1 VKKNIPIRILLVVAF
16 LFAGLIPSMLAA
28 TLSYS
33 AARRE
38 LVDQAFRHLESVRDI
53 KKSQIER
60 FFDERARQVEILA
73 ADPFAAEALG
83 AFEELAAREGD
94 FASAPLL
101 GRSGGRFEAGAEY
114 RELHAR
120 YAPYFETFVRKGAYY
135 DVFLMRRDDGF
146 TLFTVEK
153 EPDFGMRIRDVES
166 SLRDV
171 WSAAARGAT
180 AVSDTRSYAP
190 SGGIPAQFIA
200 APLKA
205 DGDVLGVVAVQVS
218 IDTIDAIMRER
229 SGMGR
234 TGETY
239 LVGPDLKMRSDSY
252 LDPTRHSVRA
262 SFHGSVSETGV
273 DTVATAA
280 AFAGRTSSAHILD
293 YRGVKVLS
301 AFAPVRFSGVTWA
314 VVAEIDE
321 AEINARISDAL
332 NSKVTAII
340 ALSIVMLVLLA
351 MSISIVLGRGVAN
364 VVNEL
369 NALIDK
375 VLAGRLEARI
385 DPEEVAVDFREVA
398 RKTNEFVESFVAQV
412 EERRKLEEVM
422 QHNQRMEAIGTLAG
436 GIAHDFNN
444 ILTYMYTY
452 GELVAAKLPVG
463 SDAEKQMREIMAGI
477 DRASELVSQIMLFG
491 RQVSREKK
499 PVRADL
505 IVKEAVK
512 LIQATLPRS
521 IHVVRRMEGD
531 DIWLLVDPTQLHRVV
546 VNLCTNA
553 FQAMQQSGGTMTV
566 GLAAVD
572 LDDGRI
578 GRLPAGPYCVLTVAD
593 TGEGI
598 DDRIRAR
605 IFDPFFTT
613 KSPGQ
618 GTGMGLAVVH
628 GIVQGYC
635 GAVEIDSRVGEGSTF
650 CVYLPRCA
658 PPSREHVAARDLPES
673 SSFRGRIL
681 LVDDE
686 EEILESTRASLESMG
701 FTVRTAS
708 DGRAAEE
715 TVASAPDD
723 LDLVLTDI
731 NMPGM
736 GGVELL
742 TRLKR
747 LRPDLPIVMMTG
759 YSELMTDAEARALGA
774 ERIVMKP
781 FRPANL
787 ARIVAEIL
795 GRSPARRNPDR

>member
-33 AARRE
+33 AVRRE

-60 FFDERARQVEILA
+60 FFDERTRQVEILA
-73 ADPFAAEALG
+73 ADPFVAEALG
-83 AFEELAAREGD
+83 AFEDLAAREDD
-94 FASAPLL
+94 FASTPLL

-114 RELHAR
+114 RKLHER
-120 YAPYFETFVRKGAYY
+120 FSPFLETFAREGAFY
-135 DVFLMRRDDGF
+135 DVFLMRRGDGF

-153 EPDFGMRIRDVES
+153 EPDFGIRIRDVES

-171 WSAAARGAT
+171 WSAAARGVT
-180 AVSDTRSYAP
+180 AVSDTRPYAP
-190 SGGIPAQFIA
+190 SSGIPAQFIA
-200 APLKA
+200 APVRRS
-205 DGDVLGVVAVQVS
+205 GGVRGVVAVQVS
-218 IDTIDAIMRER
+218 IDAIDAVMRER

-262 SFHGSVSETGV
+262 SFRGSVSGNGVETA
-273 DTVATAA
+273 ATAA
-280 AFAGRTSSAHILD
+280 AFAGRTDSAHILD
-293 YRGVKVLS
+293 YRGVPVLS
-301 AFAPVRFSGVTWA
+301 AFAPVSFSGVTWA
-314 VVAEIDE
+314 VIAEIDE
-321 AEINARISDAL
+321 AEIDARIGDALNARI
-332 NSKVTAII
+332 TAII
-340 ALSIVMLVLLA
+340 VLSFAMLVMLA
-351 MSISIVLGRGVAN
+351 FAISIVLARGVAN
-364 VVNEL
+364 VVHEL

-385 DPEEVAVDFREVA
+385 DPEEVAIDFREVA

-412 EERRKLEEVM
+412 EERRKLEDVI
-422 QHNQRMEAIGTLAG
+422 QYNQRMESIGTLAG

-452 GELVAAKLPVG
+452 GELVAAKLEAG
-463 SDAEKQMREIMAGI
+463 SDAEKQMCEIMNGI

-521 IHVVRRMEGD
+521 IRVVRRIESD
-531 DIWLLVDPTQLHRVV
+531 DIWVMMDPTQLHRIV

-553 FQAMQQSGGTMTV
+553 FQAMRRDGGAMTV
-566 GLAAVD
+566 ELASQDLVD
-572 LDDGRI
+572 GQI
-578 GRLPAGPYCVLTVAD
+578 GGIAAGSYCVLAVAD

-598 DDRIRAR
+598 DETIRER

-613 KSPGQ
+613 KPAGQ

-628 GIVQGYC
+628 GIVQGYS
-635 GAVEIDSRVGEGSTF
+635 GAVVIDSRVGEGTTF
-650 CVYLPRCA
+650 RVYLPRSA
-658 PPSREHVAARDLPES
+658 PPSREEDAARDLPEPIP
-673 SSFRGRIL
+673 FRGRIL
-681 LVDDE
+681 VVDDE
-686 EEILESTRASLESMG
+686 AEILASTRASLESMG
-701 FTVRTAS
+701 FTVSTAA

-715 TVASAPDD
+715 VFASAPGDV
-723 LDLVLTDI
+723 DLVLTDV
-731 NMPGM
+731 NMPVM

-747 LRPDLPIVMMTG
+747 VRPDLPVVMMTA
-759 YSELMTDAEARALGA
+759 YSELMTDAEARTLGA
-774 ERIVMKP
+774 ERIVLKP
-781 FRPANL
+781 FRPREL
-787 ARIVAEIL
+787 ARIIAEITERRV
-795 GRSPARRNPDR
+795 GR

>member
-1 VKKNIPIRILLVVAF
+1 MRKNIPIRILLVVAF
-16 LFAGLIPSMLAA
+16 LFSGLIPSMLAA

-53 KKSQIER
+53 KKSQIVR
-60 FFDERARQVEILA
+60 FFDERVRQVEILA
-73 ADPFAAEALG
+73 ADPFTAEALG
-83 AFEELAAREGD
+83 AFEELAARNDE

-114 RELHAR
+114 LGLHAR
-120 YAPYFETFVRKGAYY
+120 YAPFFETFARKGAYY
-135 DVFLMRRDDGF
+135 DVFLIDRDDGF
-146 TLFTVEK
+146 TLFTVAK
-153 EPDFGMRIRDVES
+153 EPDFGIRIRDVES
-166 SLRDV
+166 PLRDV
-171 WSAAARGAT
+171 WSAAVGGVI
-180 AVSDTRSYAP
+180 AVSDTRPYAP

-200 APLKA
+200 APVKG
-205 DGDVLGVVAVQVS
+205 DGGVRGVVAVQVS
-218 IDTIDAIMRER
+218 IDAIDAIMRER

-252 LDPTRHSVRA
+252 LDPRRHSVRA
-262 SFHGSVSETGV
+262 SFHGGVSETGV
-273 DTVATAA
+273 ETDATAA
-280 AFAGRTSSAHILD
+280 ALLGRTSSAHIRD
-293 YRGVKVLS
+293 YRGIPVLS
-301 AFAPVRFSGVTWA
+301 AFTPVSFFGVTWA

-321 AEINARISDAL
+321 AEIDARIAEAL
-332 NSKVTAII
+332 NAKVTAII
-340 ALSIVMLVLLA
+340 ALSLVMLLLLA
-351 MSISIVLGRGVAN
+351 MAISVVLGHGVAN
-364 VVNEL
+364 VVNAL
-369 NALIDK
+369 NALVDK

-385 DPEEVAVDFREVA
+385 DPEEVAIDFREVA
-398 RKTNEFVESFVAQV
+398 RKTNELVESFVVQV
-412 EERRKLEEVM
+412 EERRKLEEAI

-452 GELVAAKLPVG
+452 GELVAAKLPPG
-463 SDAEKQMREIMAGI
+463 SDAEKQMGEIMAGI

-505 IVKEAVK
+505 VVKEAIK

-521 IHVVRRMEGD
+521 IRVMRQFECD
-531 DIWLLVDPTQLHRVV
+531 DIWLMVDPTQLHRVV

-553 FQAMQQSGGTMTV
+553 FQAMQRDGGVMNV
-566 GLAAVD
+566 GLATED
-572 LDDGRI
+572 LDGGQI
-578 GRLPAGPYCVLTVAD
+578 SGLPAGPYCVLTVAD

-613 KSPGQ
+613 KPAGQ

-628 GIVQGYC
+628 GIVQGYS
-635 GAVEIDSRVGEGSTF
+635 GTVVIDSRVGEGSTVR
-650 CVYLPRCA
+650 VYLPRCT
-658 PPSREHVAARDLPES
+658 PPSREEVAARDLPES
-673 SSFRGRIL
+673 KSFRGRIL

-686 EEILESTRASLESMG
+686 AEILASTRASFESMG
-701 FTVRTAS
+701 FSVRTAA

-715 TVASAPDD
+715 AVAFAPHD
-723 LDLVLTDI
+723 LDLVLTDV
-731 NMPGM
+731 NMPLM

-747 LRPDLPIVMMTG
+747 VRPDLPVVMMTG
-759 YSELMTDAEARALGA
+759 YSELMTDEEARALGA
-774 ERIVMKP
+774 ERIVLKP
-781 FRPANL
+781 FRPAEL
-787 ARIVAEIL
+787 ARIIAEIL
-795 GRSPARRNPDR
+795 GKRV